1 MSSEPVFVGVDV
13 GKDSVEVA
21 TCPPSVRCA
30 LPNTPAGRRELVEAL
45 RGLPVALVVV
55 EATGGYERAVAADL
69 LEAGQRVVVV
79 NPRQVRDFARG
90 VGELAKTDR
99 MDAAVLARFAQ
110 VVRPEARP
118 APTPEQTDLAELVTR
133 RRQLTALLT
142 QETNRLAMVRH
153 PKVRRSVRTVIRTLE
168 HEIAALDA
176 LIGRHI
182 QSDDQFRDK
191 DRIVRSTPGVG
202 PQTSA
207 MLLAHL
213 PELGRLN
220 RQQVAAL
227 VGVAPWDRQSGQWTG
242 RAHIGGGRKEIRSVL
257 YMATLTA
264 IRCNPVIRSFAQRLQ
279 QHGKAFKVVITACMR
294 KLLVTLNTMVRN
306 NTLWHPQLVKN
317 A

>member
-90 VGELAKTDR
+90 MGELAKTDR

-168 HEIAALDA
+168 HEIAALDG

-306 NTLWHPQLVKN
+306 HTLWHPQLVKN

>member
-21 TCPPSVRCA
+21 TCPPSVRCT
-30 LPNTPAGRRELVEAL
+30 LSNTPAGRRELVEAL

-69 LEAGQRVVVV
+69 LGAGQRVVVV

-176 LIGRHI
+176 LISRHI